1 MNLYS
6 LKIEGFRRH
15 LNTTIFFS
23 DATFLI
29 GENNKGKSTILHAL
43 NILLNDSKKI
53 PEEEFCHKLSEDG
66 KSNERIC
73 DEIVLTAEFRNVSK
87 DALDWKGFKGRILK
101 YTPTEGINETGYK
114 IVYKKIFKPNINY
127 TVQMKEYNKV
137 MIEKFKDC
145 TTINEFI
152 NAGLSH
158 EVIKE
163 EGGIDLGNLEKKLTL
178 KQLESIRKIEDL
190 YEVDETQES
199 WFENPGGI
207 PGIVLQKL
215 PKFLLI
221 PAQDKASELSGT
233 SGALYD
239 TLNELFKD
247 VRDSSEN
254 FKQAQ
259 TYLNLL
265 ADELD
270 PSDSNSEFGVM
281 MGELNSVLGNI
292 FPDIGIKAETT
303 LGEADKNIKP
313 NFKISM
319 QSNVLTSVALQG
331 TGVIRSAVFALLRY
345 RTIRE
350 NKKIETGNVRP
361 LLIGFEEPEIYL
373 HPNAA
378 NQMRNTIYDLA
389 SFPFNQIVCTTHSP
403 YMIDLSQKP
412 AQTLN
417 NLILEKDT
425 ISFGGQTIET
435 ERIICNPFN
444 TSLAFKKLQDVEKD
458 YVKML
463 LKMDDYISRAFF
475 SKNVLIVE
483 GDTED
488 IVLRETISRM
498 PSIVRVDISHNWQ
511 IIKAR
516 GKSSII
522 SLVKYL
528 RATGINPYVM
538 HDRDQGTPGAEVF
551 NNPILDAI
559 GYPNKRFMLEECIED
574 ALGYGSPSSEKPAKA
589 YIYIQNSW
597 TDEWASIPEDWRKVV
612 QTIFYDSFSLMDKE
626 PIFSTELSDI
636 IPELADIT
644 PQT

>member
-1 MNLYS
+1 MDLYS
-6 LKIEGFRRH
+6 LGIEGYRRH
-15 LNTTIFFS
+15 LDTTVLFS

-29 GENNKGKSTILHAL
+29 GENNKGKSSILHAL
-43 NILLNDSKKI
+43 NILLNDAKRI
-53 PEEEFCHKLSEDG
+53 PDEEFSHRLTEDG
-66 KSNERIC
+66 NSNERIC
-73 DEIVLTAEFRNVSK
+73 EQVVLTAEFRNVSK
-87 DALDWKGFKGRILK
+87 DAVYWKGFKGRVLK
-101 YTPTEGINETGYK
+101 YNPPAGTEETGYK
-114 IVYKKIFKPNINY
+114 IIYRKIFKPNTNY

-137 MIEKFKDC
+137 MIESFKEC
-145 TTINEFI
+145 MTLNSFI
-152 NAGLSH
+152 DAGLPY

-163 EGGIDLGNLEKKLTL
+163 VGLDSINLDKKLSI
-178 KQLESIRKIEDL
+178 KQIEAVHKIDDL

-207 PGIVLQKL
+207 PAIVLQKL

-221 PAQDKASELSGT
+221 PAQDKASELSST

-247 VRDSSEN
+247 VRDSSDN

-265 ADELD
+265 AAELD
-270 PSDSNSEFGVM
+270 PADSESEFGVM
-281 MGELNSVLGNI
+281 MTELNSVLSNI
-292 FPDIGIKAETT
+292 FPEIGIKAETT

-313 NFKISM
+313 NFKISL

-345 RTIRE
+345 RTMRE
-350 NKKIETGNVRP
+350 NKKIETKNVRP

-378 NQMRNTIYDLA
+378 NQMRNTIYELA
-389 SFPFNQIVCTTHSP
+389 GFPFNQIVCTTHSP

-412 AQTLN
+412 AQILN
-417 NLILEKDT
+417 NLILDKNS
-425 ISFGGQTIET
+425 ISFHGGTIEVEKIT
-435 ERIICNPFN
+435 CNPFN
-444 TSLAFKKLQDVEKD
+444 TSLAFKQLQGDEKD

-488 IVLRETISRM
+488 IILRETISRM
-498 PSIVRVDISHNWQ
+498 PSIVRVDILHNWQ

-528 RATGINPYVM
+528 SATGIVPYVI
-538 HDRDQGTPGAEVF
+538 HDRDQGTPGAEIF
-551 NNPILDAI
+551 NTPILEAMVN
-559 GYPNKRFMLEECIED
+559 PNRRFMLEECIED
-574 ALGYGSPSSEKPAKA
+574 ALGYPAPSAEKPSKA
-589 YIYIQNSW
+589 YIYIQKSC
-597 TDEWASIPEDWRKVV
+597 TKEWSSIPEKWREIVE
-612 QTIFYDSFSLMDKE
+612 TIFEDSFNLLNNE
-626 PIFSTELSDI
+626 PIINTDLSDVSQS
-636 IPELADIT
+636 LY
-644 PQT
+644 

>member
-1 MNLYS
+1 MELYS
-6 LKIEGFRRH
+6 LRIEGYRRH
-15 LNTTIFFS
+15 VDTTVFFS

-43 NILLNDSKKI
+43 NILLNDVKRI
-53 PEEEFCHKLSEDG
+53 PEEEFSHNLSIDG
-66 KSNERIC
+66 NANVRIS
-73 DEIVLTAEFRNVSK
+73 EEVILTAEFRNVSNSSIE
-87 DALDWKGFKGRILK
+87 WKGFKGRILK
-101 YTPTEGINETGYK
+101 YDTTEESNETGNK
-114 IVYKKIFKPNINY
+114 IIYKKVFRPNANY

-137 MIEKFKDC
+137 MIEEFKEC
-145 TTINEFI
+145 KTTNDFI
-152 NAGLSH
+152 DAGLILDEII
-158 EVIKE
+158 EV
-163 EGGIDLGNLEKKLTL
+163 GVSNVDLDKNLTKKQIELIHKL
-178 KQLESIRKIEDL
+178 EDL
-190 YEVDETQES
+190 YEVDETQET

-207 PGIVLQKL
+207 PAIVLQKL

-221 PAQDKASELSGT
+221 PAQDKSSELSGT

-247 VRDSSEN
+247 VRDASDN
-254 FKQAQ
+254 FIQAQ

-265 ADELD
+265 AEELD
-270 PSDSNSEFGVM
+270 PNDSESEFGVM
-281 MGELNSVLGNI
+281 MSELNSVLGNV

-303 LGEADKNIKP
+303 LSEADKNIKP

-331 TGVIRSAVFALLRY
+331 TGVVRSAVFALLRY
-345 RTIRE
+345 RTMRE
-350 NKKIETGNVRP
+350 NKKVDSEIVRP

-378 NQMRNTIYDLA
+378 NQMRNTIYELA
-389 SFPFNQIVCTTHSP
+389 NYAFNQIVCTTHSP

-417 NLILEKDT
+417 NLMLEKEELLLDDE
-425 ISFGGQTIET
+425 IVEIEKVN
-435 ERIICNPFN
+435 CYPFN
-444 TSLAFKKLQDVEKD
+444 TSTAFKKLQENDKD

-488 IVLRETISRM
+488 IVLRETIARM
-498 PSIVRVDISHNWQ
+498 EPIVRADVLHNWQ

-528 RATGINPYVM
+528 KAAGINPYVI
-538 HDRDQGTPGAEVF
+538 HDRDQETPGAVRF
-551 NNPILDAI
+551 NQPIVDAVGI
-559 GYPNKRFMLEECIED
+559 QTKRIMLEECIED
-574 ALGYGSPSSEKPAKA
+574 VLGYEAPSYEKPSKA
-589 YIYIQNSW
+589 YIHIISSW
-597 TDEWASIPEDWRKVV
+597 DDNWSSIPEQWRSIVEA
-612 QTIFYDSFSLMDKE
+612 IFKDSFNLLD
-626 PIFSTELSDI
+626 TEGVNDI
-636 IPELADIT
+636 EIPT
-644 PQT
+644 FV